1 MSSNCRDHSHS
12 SPPTDSRY
20 RKVLC
25 TALGINLAM
34 FAVEIVAS
42 IIAGSVSLRADALDF
57 LADAANYIVALA
69 VVGLALRWRARAAM
83 LKGGV
88 MGLFG
93 LWVAGGTLYSAIT
106 ASVPKAEVM
115 GVIGMLA
122 LAANLAVG
130 GLLYRYR
137 ESDSQALSV
146 WLCTRNDCI
155 ANIAVILAG
164 AGVWMSAGPWP
175 DIAVAAMIAAL
186 GLSSAMRVI
195 LYACDELRSLRT
207 VGAPAE

>member
-1 MSSNCRDHSHS
+1 MSSNCCDHSHS